1 LNRSIAL
8 PRSAAAVIVAALLT
22 CAAVAWTI
30 TIQQSSSVAMG
41 GLAMMGAGL
50 FLVTWVVMMVAM
62 MFPSVAPITLAFA
75 GVTRS
80 RGQGYAPI
88 GAFVLGY
95 LAVWAAAGLV
105 PLGALLVL
113 EQLSFPGPVP
123 VRLTGAVIAVAGVY
137 QFTPLKNV
145 CLRACRSPLGFVMT
159 HDFGGGATS
168 AVRAGTLHGLFC
180 LGCCWALM
188 AVLAVLGLMS
198 LGWMAI
204 IAAVFFVEKNVRF
217 GNLLP
222 AGVGLVCI
230 VGGILLL
237 VIA

>member
-1 LNRSIAL
+1 M
-8 PRSAAAVIVAALLT
+8 PRSAAAMIVAALLT
-22 CAAVAWTI
+22 CAAVAWAI
-30 TIQQSSSVAMG
+30 TIQQSSSMATG
-41 GLAMMGAGL
+41 SFAMMASGL
-50 FLVTWVVMMVAM
+50 FLVTWVVMMIAM

-88 GAFVLGY
+88 AAFVLGY
-95 LAVWAAAGLV
+95 IAVWAAAGLV
-105 PLGALLVL
+105 PLGALLL
-113 EQLSFPGPVP
+113 LRQLSIPAPLL

-137 QFTPLKNV
+137 QFTPLKTA

-159 HDFGGGATS
+159 HDFGGGSTS
-168 AVRAGTLHGLFC
+168 AVRAGILHGLFC

-204 IAAVFFVEKNVRF
+204 IAAVFFVEKNLRV
-217 GNLLP
+217 GDMLP
-222 AGVGLVCI
+222 AGVGVVCI
-230 VGGILLL
+230 LGGVLLL